1 MKTMRRRD
9 PYPSRVP
16 PRSQPRLP
24 NRPPPRTAH
33 GGIKAQSSHG
43 EFGKSW
49 WARRWQAVLE
59 SFRFG
64 GRLARGKTYAR
75 QGQVLSIDIVEGVVK
90 AQVQGSRNKPYDVT
104 IKVNML
110 TPAEWAAVVKAL
122 TTQAMFV
129 AKLLAGEMPE
139 QIEQVFDQAKV
150 SLFPRKRGDLQTKCN
165 CPDETNPCKHIA
177 AVYFLLGEEFD
188 RDPFLLFRLRGLKRE
203 ALFAKLGP
211 SAKNAIIESASMSGP
226 APELPP
232 PPPEPLPL
240 DPSAFW
246 HSKALP
252 EDFCGEVQIPPV
264 SAGLIRQLGKFPF
277 WRGARPLV
285 EALEPTYLQASPVG
299 LATFLGDK
307 GED

>member
-1 MKTMRRRD
+1 MRRRD

-16 PRSQPRLP
+16 PRTPS
-24 NRPPPRTAH
+24 RPPARTAH
-33 GGIKAQSSHG
+33 GGIKSQSRHG

-64 GRLARGKTYAR
+64 GRLARGRTYAR
-75 QGQVLSIDIVEGVVK
+75 QGQVLSIGIVEGVVT

-110 TPAEWAAVVKAL
+110 TPDQWTAVVKAL
-122 TTQAMFV
+122 TTQALFV

-139 QIEQVFDQAKV
+139 QIEEVFEQAKV
-150 SLFPRKRGDLQTKCN
+150 SLFPRRSDLKTTCN
-165 CPDETNPCKHIA
+165 CPDETVPCKHIA
-177 AVYFLLGEEFD
+177 AVYYLLGEEFD

-203 ALFAKLGP
+203 TLFARLGP
-211 SAKNAIIESASMSGP
+211 SAKNAIIESASSLSRP

-240 DPSAFW
+240 EPSAFW
-246 HSKALP
+246 QSKPLP
-252 EDFCGEVQIPPV
+252 DDFCGEVQIPPV

-277 WRGARPLV
+277 WRGARALI

-299 LATFLGDK
+299 LTTFLGDK
-307 GED
+307 DEE